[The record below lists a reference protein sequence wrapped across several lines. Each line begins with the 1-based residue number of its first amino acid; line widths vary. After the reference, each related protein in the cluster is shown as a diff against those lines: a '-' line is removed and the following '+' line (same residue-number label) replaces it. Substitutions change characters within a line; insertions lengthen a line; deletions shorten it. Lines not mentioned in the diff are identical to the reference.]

1 MGGSAS
7 TQIGEVANDI
17 YNSSKTVIDN
27 ETKNLVDA
35 KIIENNTFKFQG
47 KDMIGDFKAVQNN
60 DATMSAQ
67 LNSSQQTASQVTDTM
82 KNSLQNA
89 LEEVAKQS
97 ASGLDAILTSKTNKQ
112 TSAIS
117 NHIDNITDKEVTNSV
132 INKANMEIEA
142 GNTLSTTMIDTI
154 GDVDVEQNNAA
165 SINYGSTVRN
175 IVNNIASTYDGNA
188 IKNSIAEKSIQK
200 NASCGSFASCGM
212 CCMVILIMVVG
223 GGVAGSTGKSGK
235 PNFSKPNFSKPNISK
250 PNISK
255 PNIKG
260 GMKKLFGKSI
270 FDINISDLFIA
281 LVISYLIYKI
291 YIIYN
296 A

>member
-7 TQIGEVANDI
+7 TQVGKVSNHI
-17 YNSSKTVIDN
+17 YDSSKTVIDN

-47 KDMIGDFKAVQNN
+47 KNNIGDFKLVQNN

-97 ASGLDAILTSKTNKQ
+97 ASGLGAILTSKTNKQ
-112 TSAIS
+112 KSVIS

-132 INKANMEIEA
+132 MNKANMEIQA
-142 GNTLSTTMIDTI
+142 NNTLSTTMIDTI
-154 GDVDVEQNNAA
+154 GDIDVEQNNAA

-212 CCMVILIMVVG
+212 CCVVILIMVVG

-235 PNFSKPNFSKPNISK
+235 INISKPNFTNFSK

>member
-7 TQIGEVANDI
+7 TQIGKVSNDI
-17 YNSSKTVIDN
+17 YQSSKTVIDN

-47 KDMIGDFKAVQNN
+47 KDMIGDFKTVQNN

-89 LEEVAKQS
+89 LEEVAKQTNS
-97 ASGLDAILTSKTNKQ
+97 DLTSKTNKQ
-112 TSAIS
+112 KSVIH

-132 INKANMEIEA
+132 MNKANMEIQA
-142 GNTLSTTMIDTI
+142 HNTLSTTMIDTI

-175 IVNNIASTYDGNA
+175 IVNNIADTYDGN
-188 IKNSIAEKSIQK
+188 IVKNSIAEKSIQK
-200 NASCGSFASCGM
+200 NAACGSCASCGM
-212 CCMVILIMVVG
+212 CCMVILIIVVG

-235 PNFSKPNFSKPNISK
+235 INISKPNFTNFSK